1 MQGYHFN
8 EQMCV
13 PRISGKY
20 RERKFDLETYSIFI
34 SKPGF
39 CLKTLPKQTTQTK
52 YPNRLKIQATH
63 TVYIKPNRLKTQT
76 IQTNYPNRLLKQT
89 KNKGYL
95 NRLSKQT
102 TQTDYL
108 NRLPK

>member
-1 MQGYHFN
+1 MKFDDQLITNIEVYHFI

-13 PRISGKY
+13 PGFSGKY

-39 CLKTLPKQTTQTK
+39 CRKSLPKQTTQTK

-63 TVYIKPNRLKTQT
+63 TVCPKPNRLKTQA
-76 IQTNYPNRLLKQT
+76 
-89 KNKGYL
+89 
-95 NRLSKQT
+95 
-102 TQTDYL
+102 TQTHYSNKLKMQATQTYYL
-108 NRLPK
+108 NRLPKKIA